1 MTAPGT
7 APSWADLAVSALIT
21 YVAYALAP
29 VDTDS
34 PGEQPSPVGWLTILI
49 PAAMA
54 LPVYTALAGRLRR
67 SNRRIWPGL
76 GVPVLCGALLM
87 VAAMVPAAGIGVLC
101 FLSGLL
107 LRGPRRTE
115 FLDPALSP
123 RRPWPCA
130 GVWTPPGRRSAM
142 RLRYDI
148 HDTLGPT
155 LLGIRLR
162 LDTAAAGLAHDPKTR
177 RLLTEAAAETLR
189 AAQGVHSITD
199 TAPSGGTD
207 GVGLPDALRQLVSS
221 LGDSAPEITLEVP
234 CGPPLVAA
242 ATKAALY
249 RIAAESL
256 TNAVRHA
263 GAARIDVQ
271 LSADGGNMVLEV
283 RDDGTGE
290 WAGQPRDHGIG
301 LVSMARSAEAV
312 GGRCTVGPRSDASP
326 GTVVRAVVPR
336 IPTRRTR
343 RDASRS
349 AA

>member
-1 MTAPGT
+1 MTAPGR

-29 VDTDS
+29 VDADS
-34 PGEQPSPVGWLTILI
+34 PGEQPSPAGWLTILI

-67 SNRRIWPGL
+67 SNRRIWPRL
-76 GVPVLCGALLM
+76 GVTVLCGALLM

-107 LRGPRRTE
+107 LRGERRTDS
-115 FLDPALSP
+115 LNPALSP
-123 RRPWPCA
+123 VAALALRQRVDAARQEERR
-130 GVWTPPGRRSAM
+130 RM
-142 RLRYDI
+142 RYDI

-162 LDTAAAGLAHDPKTR
+162 LDTAAAGLAHDPKMR

-199 TAPSGGTD
+199 TAPSGGAH

-234 CGPPLVAA
+234 CSPPLVAA

-263 GAARIDVQ
+263 GAEHIDVQ
-271 LSADGGNMVLEV
+271 LTAGGGNIVLEV

-312 GGRCTVGPRSDASP
+312 GGRCTVSPRSDASS
-326 GTVVRAVVPR
+326 GTVVRAVLPR